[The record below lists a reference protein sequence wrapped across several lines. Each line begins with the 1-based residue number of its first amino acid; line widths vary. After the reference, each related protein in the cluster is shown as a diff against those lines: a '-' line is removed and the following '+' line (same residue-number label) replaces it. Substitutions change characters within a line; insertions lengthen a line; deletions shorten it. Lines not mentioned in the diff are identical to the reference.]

1 MPSAYAATV
10 LRTSKRPIP
19 NAMRLP
25 VSALLLAHELLV
37 RVVVPLEP
45 AHAAVALE
53 DEKMCCDAVEEPAV
67 VADDDHT
74 AREVEER
81 LLQRAQSVDV
91 EIVRRLVEQQHVR
104 ARLQQLREMDAV
116 AIPTREIADAL
127 LLV

>member
-10 LRTSKRPIP
+10 LRTSKRPIS

-53 DEKMCCDAVEEPAV
+53 DEEMCRDAVEEPAV
-67 VADDDHT
+67 VTDHHD
-74 AREVEER
+74 AAGEVEER
-81 LLQRAQSVDV
+81 LLQRAQRVDV

-104 ARLQQLREMDAV
+104 AGLQHLREMDAV
-116 AIPTREIADAL
+116 AL
-127 LLV
+127 